1 MPQGSIFVGID
12 VAKAHLDIALR
23 PTAEGW
29 RVANDDPGITPLV
42 ARLRDLQPV
51 LIVLEATGGL
61 EVPVTAALTA
71 AGLPVVVVN
80 PRQARD
86 VAKATGRLAKTDALD
101 AHGLAHVAEAV
112 RPAPRPFPDV
122 QTQALS
128 AQVARRRQLR
138 DRLTAAKNRLG
149 SAPRT
154 IQADIQAHIAW
165 LERRLADVTDDLGK
179 AIRASPVWREQDDR
193 LQSTPGV
200 GPVRSHTLGA
210 DLPELGTLSRQQVA
224 AVVGVAPL
232 NRDRGT
238 LRGQR
243 TVGGGRAQV
252 RAVLSMS
259 TLVAVRY
266 NPVLQRFYERLRRAG
281 KAPKVALTAC
291 MRQLLTILNAMV
303 KHRTPWQ
310 QNYAPTLDN

>member
-1 MPQGSIFVGID
+1 M
-12 VAKAHLDIALR
+12 
-23 PTAEGW
+23 
-29 RVANDDPGITPLV
+29 ANDDPGITPLV

-51 LIVLEATGGL
+51 LMVLEATGGL
-61 EVPVTAALTA
+61 EVPVTAALSA

-80 PRQARD
+80 PRHARD

-101 AHGLAHVAEAV
+101 AHGLAPFAEAV
-112 RPAPRPFPDV
+112 RPAQRPLPDA

-128 AQVARRRQLR
+128 AQLARRRPLL
-138 DRLTAAKNRLG
+138 DRRTAEKNRLG

-154 IQADIQAHIAW
+154 IQADIQAHITW
-165 LERRLADVTDDLGK
+165 LERRLADWNDDLGK
-179 AIRASPVWREQDDR
+179 AIRASPVWREPDDL

-200 GPVRSHTLGA
+200 GPVLSHTLVA
-210 DLPELGTLSRQQVA
+210 DLPELGTFSRQQVA
-224 AVVGVAPL
+224 ALVGVAPL

-238 LRGQR
+238 LRGKR

-281 KAPKVALTAC
+281 KAPQVALTAC
-291 MRQLLTILNAMV
+291 MRKLLTILNAMV